1 MVELPV
7 PVEHDLVRI
16 VPCRP
21 GARQLV
27 AAHQNRA
34 APHLPEVLHDQ
45 KVVVGLN
52 RVTNNRVYS
61 TQSCAVGLVVRSE
74 LILAVQVKGRLWNLR
89 PHIHNTHAVAVHVPI
104 VFGMKPGHRRHRGR
118 SDGGLGDDLGLSLAA
133 HGGRHGGRSSNL
145 SRRRSFRS
153 HPRAHRTLHHP
164 GRPRFVS
171 NCGPL
176 PSLTAFFC
184 VPHDL
189 RSRVDFIF
197 EARHF
202 QKISR
207 CNFSGENG
215 AGGSRRRR
223 VSIAGGVGD
232 EVSVEIPS

>member
-104 VFGMKPGHRRHRGR
+104 FFGMKPGHRRHRGR

-164 GRPRFVS
+164 GRASFCLTS
-171 NCGPL
+171 GPL
-176 PSLTAFFC
+176 ISSPVLGSPTAFC
-184 VPHDL
+184 VDL
-189 RSRVDFIF
+189 RSRVDFTCVGQLF
-197 EARHF
+197 HGKRF
-202 QKISR
+202 R
-207 CNFSGENG
+207 CNFSGG
-215 AGGSRRRR
+215 KMVQGGSRRRR
-223 VSIAGGVGD
+223 VSIAGGWGTR
-232 EVSVEIPS
+232 

>member
-45 KVVVGLN
+45 KVVVRLN

-61 TQSCAVGLVVRSE
+61 TQSRAVGLVVRSE

-89 PHIHNTHAVAVHVPI
+89 PHIHNTDAVAVHVPI
-104 VFGMKPGHRRHRGR
+104 VFGMKPGRRHRGR
-118 SDGGLGDDLGLSLAA
+118 SDGGLGDDLGLPLAA
-133 HGGRHGGRSSNL
+133 HGGRRSSNL
-145 SRRRSFRS
+145 SGRRSFRS
-153 HPRAHRTLHHP
+153 HPRAHGTLHHP

-171 NCGPL
+171 SGP
-176 PSLTAFFC
+176 PHRRGEAPPTAFC
-184 VPHDL
+184 VDL
-189 RSRVDFIF
+189 RSRVDFTCVGATF
-197 EARHF
+197 PRK
-202 QKISR
+202 KISM
-207 CNFSGENG
+207 
-215 AGGSRRRR
+215 
-223 VSIAGGVGD
+223 
-232 EVSVEIPS
+232 